1 MQNVSSADLRADIM
15 DVLYEDNRNDGE
27 YIGHNAM
34 PILGKPRQSGTFAK
48 VDIDNTIAA
57 VGGGKVANGS
67 KFQRAQRQVS
77 SDSYAT
83 IKYGGEEPIPYEDL
97 AELSNYFPVE
107 VDAARALRASA
118 MRTREVDQA
127 AILFDDTT
135 TFASYKTNGSDWT
148 TAANGTPILD
158 IRAAVTSLR
167 DQVKGLGASRIVA
180 LCSATTLNNALSTDS
195 VANALNYGGNG
206 FASRDAAKASL
217 AAATGLDGIFD
228 SVIKNAAGTAIWADH
243 KFGLYIVGQGDD
255 LRSSVQVGRTFNW
268 DLPTG
273 SESAQT
279 IEDFDGLMVQT
290 YDETDCDSLIVRVK
304 RYQQAKLL
312 SARAGHILYGLNA

>member
-1 MQNVSSADLRADIM
+1 MQNVSSADLRSDIM

-48 VDIDNTIAA
+48 VDIDNTIAS
-57 VGGGKVANGS
+57 VGGGKIANGS

-77 SDSYAT
+77 SDNYAT

-118 MRTREVDQA
+118 LRTREVDQA

-135 TFASYKTNGSDWT
+135 TFASYKTDGSNWSAST
-148 TAANGTPILD
+148 GTPIKD

-167 DQVKGLGASRIVA
+167 DQVRGLGGARIVA
-180 LCSATTLNNALSTDS
+180 LCSATTLNNALATTS
-195 VANALNYGGNG
+195 VANALNYGARG
-206 FASRDAAKASL
+206 FADRDAVRASL
-217 AAATGLDGIFD
+217 ASATGLDGIFD
-228 SVIKNAAGTAIWADH
+228 SVIKNSAGTAIWADH
-243 KFGLYIVGQGDD
+243 KFGLYIVGEGDD

-290 YDETDCDSLIVRVK
+290 YDETDSDSLIVRVK